1 MTDDVC
7 FLCKDG
13 GELIECDHVFRGS
26 NKRKRCQR
34 VYHTYCLSFA
44 VDDNSKHWTCPKHFC
59 DSCGSK
65 KLEVVCK
72 YCPMSLCE
80 PCVQKNEKTVRSVKF
95 YGAQICIFIF
105 VIFYQAP

>member
-13 GELIECDHVFRGS
+13 GELIECDHVYRCS

-95 YGAQICIFIF
+95 YDIFIF
-105 VIFYQAP
+105 ITSSCCI